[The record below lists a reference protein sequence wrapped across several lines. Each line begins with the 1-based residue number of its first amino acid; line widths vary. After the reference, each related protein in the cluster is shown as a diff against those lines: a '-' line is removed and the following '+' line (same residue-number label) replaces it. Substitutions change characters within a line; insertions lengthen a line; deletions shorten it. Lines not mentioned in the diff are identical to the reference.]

1 MEVDFTE
8 YALSRMRMRD
18 ILPEEVEEALR
29 YPQSRRRQGKVMGR
43 LEVRYNVGQRTL
55 LVVYRRRRGRILVI
69 NAMWE

>member
-1 MEVDFTE
+1 MCG
-8 YALSRMRMRD
+8 RD
-18 ILPEEVEEALR
+18 ILPEEVEESLR
-29 YPQSRRRQGKVMGR
+29 YPKSRHRRGKVVRR